1 MTTRYI
7 SSGDHADRASS
18 GPKYAGL
25 QRTGGG
31 TAAVFLFPSE
41 LMADGP
47 GHWPDG
53 S

>member
-1 MTTRYI
+1 MPLL
-7 SSGDHADRASS
+7 DLAHASS
-18 GPKYAGL
+18 GLKYVGL

-41 LMADGP
+41 LIADGP